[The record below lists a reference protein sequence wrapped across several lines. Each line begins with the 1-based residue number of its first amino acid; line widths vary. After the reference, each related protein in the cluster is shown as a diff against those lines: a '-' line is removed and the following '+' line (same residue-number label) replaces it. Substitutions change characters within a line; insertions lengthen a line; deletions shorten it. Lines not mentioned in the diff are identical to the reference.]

1 MPVFERDQF
10 GARGV
15 IQHRNLMLMAHV
27 AGLAA
32 TGWMVWNL
40 SVLPRLD
47 REPFAG
53 IAEQAL
59 KYTLLTCG
67 ASAAIAI
74 GLYLVTSRSAH
85 LEALRLAIRTS
96 STAVWFA
103 PATILLSALSPL
115 AVSAAL
121 VLVISAT
128 RLLYSEW
135 RQLHPNNSSAR
146 VLPVGRLL
154 FDFSPPALRFRD
166 VAPGFTASAALQGV
180 AVAVPLG
187 YPLLAAAL
195 FCLSLSMVTLSL
207 LIASSRTVQSQKSL
221 PKSIFGLLLTI
232 ILSTGMSVGGAAGF
246 FDQDTSGWRFN
257 ARHQRGFIASARTV
271 ARRLFYGIPR
281 EAAPRHLATKIYL
294 PIAGG
299 VEITDKSFPGV
310 VLLTDAQPRTVLV
323 APSPSRLSELP
334 AAPAKPSEI
343 PFSGQYWMYRPPY
356 STPPATSHFE
366 HGNPL
371 SLSFRTT
378 DGASMSMEAHQK
390 LPHAIDLGCCR
401 AIQVAI
407 SNADRYIGTVDMELI
422 LIDTS
427 GSSLSLGKVHV
438 ESRPQGG
445 RWVPFVAGSEIL
457 EFPVPRH
464 STLRQFDALKV
475 IFHRARLRSER
486 SAKISIDRFILLG
499 PA

>member
-1 MPVFERDQF
+1 MPVFERDPF
-10 GARGV
+10 SARGA
-15 IQHRNLMLMAHV
+15 IQPSNLMLMAQV
-27 AGLAA
+27 AGLTA
-32 TGWMVWNL
+32 TAWTVWTF

-47 REPFAG
+47 REPLAG
-53 IAEQAL
+53 IAVQAL
-59 KYTLLTCG
+59 KYTSLACG
-67 ASAAIAI
+67 AGAVISL
-74 GLYLVTSRSAH
+74 GLYLAISRSPR

-96 STAVWFA
+96 ATAVWFA

-115 AVSAAL
+115 AVGAAI
-121 VLVISAT
+121 VLVVSAT
-128 RLLYSEW
+128 RLLYTEW
-135 RQLHPNNSSAR
+135 RQLHPDDSSAR
-146 VLPVGRLL
+146 VLPLQRLL

-166 VAPGFTASAALQGV
+166 VAPGMTASVALQGGV
-180 AVAVPLG
+180 VLLTLG
-187 YPLLAAAL
+187 DPLLAAAL

-207 LIASSRTVQSQKSL
+207 IIAGSHTLQSQKSL
-221 PKSIFGLLLTI
+221 PKSIFGLFLTI
-232 ILSTGMSVGGAAGF
+232 ILATGMTVGGVAGYS
-246 FDQDTSGWRFN
+246 DRDGGGWRFN
-257 ARHQRGFIASARTV
+257 ARHRPGFIASARTV
-271 ARRLFYGIPR
+271 ARKLFYGAPQ
-281 EAAPRHLATKIYL
+281 EVAPRDLATKIYM
-294 PIAGG
+294 PISGG

-310 VLLTDAQPRTVLV
+310 VLLTDAQPQAVLV

-356 STPPATSHFE
+356 ARPPTSSHFE

-378 DGASMSMEAHQK
+378 DGAPMSMEAHQK
-390 LPHAIDLGCCR
+390 LPHAIDLSCCR

-407 SNADRYIGTVDMELI
+407 SNADRYIGSVDMELI

-445 RWVPFVAGSEIL
+445 RWAPFVAGSEIL

-475 IFHRARLRSER
+475 IFHRARLRAER